1 MFEDRLKKLRLARGL
16 SQQETADALGLKVNT
31 YRNYENNEREP
42 NSTVLI
48 KLGKYFGV
56 TLDYLLDYHCDKR
69 QENIRKENNFTN
81 KEEQFINKYRTLDEH
96 GQRIINLT
104 LNEEYERCRYIEKP
118 PVIELPF
125 SLLKASAGSG
135 DWLDDEQFDTISVQD
150 KPEARKADI
159 VIEVDGDSMLPE
171 YANGDKVFVRLQPSI
186 FENEIGIFIVN
197 GSGFIKKM
205 GKGELISTNPEFEN
219 IPINNYTV
227 LKCVGKVI
235 GKV

>member
-1 MFEDRLKKLRLARGL
+1 MSIGSRIKERREELGYTQPQLAQLVGV
-16 SQQETADALGLKVNT
+16 SKGTIG
-31 YRNYENNEREP
+31 NYESNISSP
-42 NSTVLI
+42 N
-48 KLGKYFGV
+48 
-56 TLDYLLDYHCDKR
+56 
-69 QENIRKENNFTN
+69 ENILFKLFDVLKCDANFLYQDDIDLEHFD
-81 KEEQFINKYRTLDEH
+81 KFSSSERQIIKKYRTLDEH
-96 GQRIINLT
+96 GKKIVNFT
-104 LNEEYERCRYIEKP
+104 LYEEYERCIYIEKP

-205 GKGELISTNPEFEN
+205 GKGELISTNPEFDN
-219 IPINNYTV
+219 IPIYDYTE
-227 LKCVGKVI
+227 LRCVGKVI

>member
-1 MFEDRLKKLRLARGL
+1 MSIGSRIKERREELGYTQPQLAQLVGV
-16 SQQETADALGLKVNT
+16 SKGTIG
-31 YRNYENNEREP
+31 NYESNISSP
-42 NSTVLI
+42 N
-48 KLGKYFGV
+48 
-56 TLDYLLDYHCDKR
+56 
-69 QENIRKENNFTN
+69 ENILFKLFDVLKCDANFLYQDDIDLEHLD
-81 KEEQFINKYRTLDEH
+81 KFSSSERQIIKKYRTLDEH

-104 LNEEYERCRYIEKP
+104 LNEEYERCKYIEKP

-205 GKGELISTNPEFEN
+205 GKSELISTNPEFEN
-219 IPINNYTV
+219 IPINNYTE

>member
-1 MFEDRLKKLRLARGL
+1 MSIGSRIKERREELGYTQPQLAQLVGV
-16 SQQETADALGLKVNT
+16 SKGTIG
-31 YRNYENNEREP
+31 NYESNISSP
-42 NSTVLI
+42 N
-48 KLGKYFGV
+48 
-56 TLDYLLDYHCDKR
+56 
-69 QENIRKENNFTN
+69 ENILFKLFDVLKCDANFLYQDDIDLENFD
-81 KEEQFINKYRTLDEH
+81 KFSSSERQIIKKYRTLDEH
-96 GQRIINLT
+96 GLRIVNLT
-104 LNEEYERCRYIEKP
+104 LNEEYERCRYIEKT

-219 IPINNYTV
+219 IPINNYTE

>member
-1 MFEDRLKKLRLARGL
+1 MSIGSRIKERREELGYTQPQLAQLVGV
-16 SQQETADALGLKVNT
+16 SKGTIG
-31 YRNYENNEREP
+31 NYESNISSP
-42 NSTVLI
+42 N
-48 KLGKYFGV
+48 
-56 TLDYLLDYHCDKR
+56 
-69 QENIRKENNFTN
+69 ENILFKLFDVLKCDANFLYQDDIDLEHFD
-81 KEEQFINKYRTLDEH
+81 KFSSSERQIIKKYRTLDKH
-96 GQRIINLT
+96 GKKIVNFT
-104 LNEEYERCRYIEKP
+104 LNEEYERCIYIEKP

-135 DWLDDEQFDTISVQD
+135 DWLDDELFDTISVQD

-219 IPINNYTV
+219 IPINNYTE

>member
-1 MFEDRLKKLRLARGL
+1 MSIGSRIKERREELGYTQPQLAQLVGV
-16 SQQETADALGLKVNT
+16 SKGTIG
-31 YRNYENNEREP
+31 NYESNISSP
-42 NSTVLI
+42 N
-48 KLGKYFGV
+48 
-56 TLDYLLDYHCDKR
+56 
-69 QENIRKENNFTN
+69 ENILFKLFDVLKCDANFLYQDDIDLEHFD
-81 KEEQFINKYRTLDEH
+81 KFSSSERQIIKKYRTLDEH
-96 GQRIINLT
+96 GKKIVNFT
-104 LNEEYERCRYIEKP
+104 LNEEYERCIYIEKP

-205 GKGELISTNPEFEN
+205 GKGELISTNPEFDN
-219 IPINNYTV
+219 IPIYDYTE
-227 LKCVGKVI
+227 LRCVGKVI